1 MTFIGL
7 HFSDNRN
14 IAKILDPGTSLSPY
28 PYKTVGF
35 GIKTRHQFNNRFS
48 VNSGFKFN
56 KFDFPTGI
64 IDDFLEVYNLQ
75 VPVEFNYRF
84 LINKKNKIYL
94 VPTLGTYLGINPFS
108 NPKVTGAGVSRTSPL
123 PFHDDEISYEYAAK
137 IKQNWFGGN
146 AGLSVEFTLFNE
158 SFLKIGYFLTSSFSN
173 IYESETTYTRNNVDF
188 STGLIT
194 SSGFYKSFSF
204 AFYYPLP

>member
-1 MTFIGL
+1 M
-7 HFSDNRN
+7 
-14 IAKILDPGTSLSPY
+14 
-28 PYKTVGF
+28 
-35 GIKTRHQFNNRFS
+35 
-48 VNSGFKFN
+48 NSGFKFN

-94 VPTLGTYLGINPFS
+94 VPTLGTYLGINSFS